1 MRTLSFRAGFVII
14 IKMRKLS
21 PKIKSI
27 AFSLGAVVVAAVCL
41 FITAYFLVKSND
53 NMNSKQGLPDIKNCV
68 IDFSDTDTDGKYLK
82 QHMQGTYE
90 FFYDKWLVTDGI
102 ENAEPDAIVTVP
114 HRYTETVLAGKRLDN
129 TGYASY
135 RVFVKGLKPGTPIY
149 FLNNNFVGAFRGFV
163 NGELVYSYGS
173 QNKTGEA
180 WSDGEAEVML
190 TYVVTDETTLEIVFE
205 VSSCREGGLTSAP
218 RLMISTRD
226 ADPPSP
232 YLTNNIGFIILGL
245 TVALFAFSFII
256 NFGLP
261 SLRRDYSFA
270 LVMTAVTVMTV
281 FSIAVYWRLL
291 AFMRLHTYNIMIDAN
306 FIAAALL
313 IYSLLY
319 HFYRSGAVKRMLPVL
334 VAVSAA
340 TIVAVVVYI
349 ALTGT
354 VYRVIAPLIECAC
367 LIGLIYPLVRNF
379 RAAPVRNVTYS
390 LFLYSAAMYVL
401 CTAFDLMNLT
411 VAGMEQSI
419 AYVMIPMILFV
430 IVLYR
435 EITVEN
441 SRKVVDALKLE
452 REHDAIKADSLRAQI
467 KPHFIFNSLASVQH
481 AYEKDMELGKKAL
494 AAFSRHLRANVD
506 AGEDALVP
514 MKREIENINNY
525 VELENMRREKPIRFL
540 LDCRD
545 LDLSLPILSLQPF
558 IENAFK
564 YSQTE
569 TVEGGFVQLKSRAVP
584 GGHVVEVIDNGVG
597 FDPSAVKSTSVGLKN
612 ASERLRILAN
622 AHVTVDSAPG
632 KGTRIIIEIPET
644 NQTQDGKK

>member
-1 MRTLSFRAGFVII
+1 
-14 IKMRKLS
+14 MRKLS

-27 AFSLGAVVVAAVCL
+27 ALSLGAVVIAAVCL

-53 NMNSKQGLPDIKNCV
+53 DMNSKQGLPDIRNCV
-68 IDFSDTDTDGKYLK
+68 IDFSGTDTDSKYLK

-90 FFYDKWLVTDGI
+90 FFYNKWLITDGI
-102 ENAEPDAIVTVP
+102 ENAEPDAVVTVP
-114 HRYTETVLAGKRLDN
+114 HRYTETTLGGKRLDN
-129 TGYASY
+129 SGYASY
-135 RVFVKGLKPGTPIY
+135 RVFVAGLKPGTPIY

-190 TYVVTDETTLEIVFE
+190 TYTVEDEKPLEIVFE

-270 LVMTAVTVMTV
+270 LVMTAVTIMTV

-291 AFMRLHTYNIMIDAN
+291 AFMRLHSYNIMIDAN
-306 FIAAALL
+306 FIAVALL

-319 HFYRSGAVKRMLPVL
+319 HFYRSGAVKRMRPILI
-334 VAVSAA
+334 AVSAA
-340 TIVAVVVYI
+340 TVAAIAVYI
-349 ALTGT
+349 ALVGT

-367 LIGLIYPLVRNF
+367 LIGLIYPLIRSF
-379 RAAPVRNVTYS
+379 RAEPVRNATYS
-390 LFLYSAAMYVL
+390 LFLLSAATYVL

-441 SRKVVDALKLE
+441 SRKVVDALRLE
-452 REHDAIKADSLRAQI
+452 KERDAIKADALRAQI

-481 AYEKDMELGKKAL
+481 AYEKDKAL
-494 AAFSRHLRANVD
+494 GDKALTAFSRHLRANVD
-506 AGEDALVP
+506 AGEDELVP
-514 MKREIENINNY
+514 LSREIENINNY
-525 VELENMRREKPIRFL
+525 VELENMRREKPVRFL
-540 LDCRD
+540 LDCAD
-545 LDLSLPILSLQPF
+545 LGLCLPVLSLQPF

-564 YSQTE
+564 YAGTE
-569 TVEGGFVQLKSRAVP
+569 NTDGGYVQLRSRTTP
-584 GGHVVEVIDNGVG
+584 GGHVVEIIDNGAG
-597 FDPSAVKSTSVGLKN
+597 FDPAAVKSTSVGLKN

-622 AHVTVDSAPG
+622 ARVTVDSAVG
-632 KGTRIIIEIPET
+632 KGTRVIIELPET
-644 NQTQDGKK
+644 NDEKDGKK

>member
-1 MRTLSFRAGFVII
+1 
-14 IKMRKLS
+14 MRKLS
-21 PKIKSI
+21 PKIRSI
-27 AFSLGAVVVAAVCL
+27 ALSLGAGVIAAVCL

-53 NMNSKQGLPDIKNCV
+53 DMNSKQGLPDIRNCV
-68 IDFSDTDTDGKYLK
+68 IDFSGTDTDGKYLK
-82 QHMQGTYE
+82 QHMQGEYE
-90 FFYDKWLVTDGI
+90 FFYNKWLITDGI
-102 ENAEPDAIVTVP
+102 ENAEPDAVVTVP
-114 HRYTETVLAGKRLDN
+114 HRYTETVLDGKRLDN
-129 TGYASY
+129 SGYASY

-190 TYVVTDETTLEIVFE
+190 TYTVEDEKPLEIVFE

-226 ADPPSP
+226 ANPPSP

-270 LVMTAVTVMTV
+270 LVMTAVTIMTV

-291 AFMRLHTYNIMIDAN
+291 AFMRLHSYNIMIDAN
-306 FIAAALL
+306 FIAVALL

-319 HFYRSGAVKRMLPVL
+319 HFYRSGAVKRIRPILI
-334 VAVSAA
+334 AVSAA
-340 TIVAVVVYI
+340 TVAAIAVYI
-349 ALTGT
+349 ALVGT

-367 LIGLIYPLVRNF
+367 LIGLIYPLIRNF

-390 LFLYSAAMYVL
+390 LFLLSAATYVL

-441 SRKVVDALKLE
+441 SRKVVDALRLE
-452 REHDAIKADSLRAQI
+452 KERDAIKADALRAQI

-481 AYEKDMELGKKAL
+481 AYEKDKAL
-494 AAFSRHLRANVD
+494 GDKALTAVSRHLRANVD
-506 AGEDALVP
+506 AGEDELVP
-514 MKREIENINNY
+514 LSREIENINNY
-525 VELENMRREKPIRFL
+525 VELENMRREKPVRFL
-540 LDCRD
+540 LDCAD
-545 LDLSLPILSLQPF
+545 LGLCLPVLSLQPF

-564 YSQTE
+564 YAGTKN
-569 TVEGGFVQLKSRAVP
+569 VDGGYVQLRSRTIP
-584 GGHVVEVIDNGVG
+584 GGHVVEIIDNGAG
-597 FDPSAVKSTSVGLKN
+597 FDPAAVKNTSVGLKN

-622 AHVTVDSAPG
+622 ARVTVDSAVG
-632 KGTRIIIEIPET
+632 KGTRVIIELPET
-644 NQTQDGKK
+644 NDEKDGKK

>member
-1 MRTLSFRAGFVII
+1 
-14 IKMRKLS
+14 MRKLS
-21 PKIKSI
+21 PKIRSI
-27 AFSLGAVVVAAVCL
+27 ALSLGAVVIAAVCL

-53 NMNSKQGLPDIKNCV
+53 DMNSKQGLPDIRNCV
-68 IDFSDTDTDGKYLK
+68 IDFSGTDTDGKYLK

-90 FFYDKWLVTDGI
+90 FFYNKWLITDGI
-102 ENAEPDAIVTVP
+102 ENAEPDAVVTVP
-114 HRYTETVLAGKRLDN
+114 HRYTETTLGGKRLDN
-129 TGYASY
+129 SGYASY

-190 TYVVTDETTLEIVFE
+190 TYTVEDEKPLEIVFE

-270 LVMTAVTVMTV
+270 LVMTAVTIMTV

-291 AFMRLHTYNIMIDAN
+291 AFMRLHSYNIMIDAN
-306 FIAAALL
+306 FIAVALL

-319 HFYRSGAVKRMLPVL
+319 HFYRSGAVKRMRPILI
-334 VAVSAA
+334 AVSAA
-340 TIVAVVVYI
+340 TVAAIAVYI
-349 ALTGT
+349 ALVGT

-367 LIGLIYPLVRNF
+367 LIGLIYPLIRSF
-379 RAAPVRNVTYS
+379 RAEPVRNVTYS
-390 LFLYSAAMYVL
+390 LFLLSAATYVL

-441 SRKVVDALKLE
+441 SRKVVDALRLE
-452 REHDAIKADSLRAQI
+452 KERDAIKADALRAQI

-481 AYEKDMELGKKAL
+481 AYEKDKAL
-494 AAFSRHLRANVD
+494 GDKALTAFSRHLRANVD
-506 AGEDALVP
+506 AGEDELVP
-514 MKREIENINNY
+514 LSREIENINNY
-525 VELENMRREKPIRFL
+525 VELENMRREKPVRFL
-540 LDCRD
+540 LDCAD
-545 LDLSLPILSLQPF
+545 LGLCLPVLSLQPF

-564 YSQTE
+564 YAGTE
-569 TVEGGFVQLKSRAVP
+569 NADGGYVQLRSRTTP
-584 GGHVVEVIDNGVG
+584 GGHVVEIIDNGAG
-597 FDPSAVKSTSVGLKN
+597 FDPAAVKSTSVGLKN

-622 AHVTVDSAPG
+622 ARVTVDSAVG
-632 KGTRIIIEIPET
+632 KGTRVIIELPET
-644 NQTQDGKK
+644 NDEKDGKK

>member
-1 MRTLSFRAGFVII
+1 
-14 IKMRKLS
+14 MRKLS
-21 PKIKSI
+21 PKIRSI
-27 AFSLGAVVVAAVCL
+27 ALSLGAVVIAAVCL

-53 NMNSKQGLPDIKNCV
+53 DMNSKQGLPDIRNCV
-68 IDFSDTDTDGKYLK
+68 IDFSGTDTDGKYLK

-90 FFYDKWLVTDGI
+90 FFYNKWLITDGI
-102 ENAEPDAIVTVP
+102 ENAEPDAVVTVP
-114 HRYTETVLAGKRLDN
+114 HRYTETTIGGKRPDN
-129 TGYASY
+129 SGYASY
-135 RVFVKGLKPGTPIY
+135 RVFVAGLKPGTPIY

-190 TYVVTDETTLEIVFE
+190 TYTVEDEKPLEIVFE

-270 LVMTAVTVMTV
+270 LVMTAVTIMTV

-291 AFMRLHTYNIMIDAN
+291 AFMRLHSYNIMIDAN
-306 FIAAALL
+306 FIAVALL

-319 HFYRSGAVKRMLPVL
+319 HFYRSGAVKRMRPILI
-334 VAVSAA
+334 AVSAA
-340 TIVAVVVYI
+340 TVAAIAVYI
-349 ALTGT
+349 ALVGT

-367 LIGLIYPLVRNF
+367 LIGLIYPLIRSF
-379 RAAPVRNVTYS
+379 RAEPVRNVTYS
-390 LFLYSAAMYVL
+390 LFLLSAATYVL

-441 SRKVVDALKLE
+441 SRKVVDALRLE
-452 REHDAIKADSLRAQI
+452 KERDAIKADALRAQI

-481 AYEKDMELGKKAL
+481 AYEKDKAL
-494 AAFSRHLRANVD
+494 GDKALTAFSRHLRANVD
-506 AGEDALVP
+506 AGEDELVP
-514 MKREIENINNY
+514 LSREIENINNY
-525 VELENMRREKPIRFL
+525 VELENMRREKPVRFL
-540 LDCRD
+540 LDCAD
-545 LDLSLPILSLQPF
+545 LGLCLPVLSLQPF

-564 YSQTE
+564 YAGTE
-569 TVEGGFVQLKSRAVP
+569 NVDCGYVQLRSRTTP
-584 GGHVVEVIDNGVG
+584 GGHVVEIIDNGAG
-597 FDPSAVKSTSVGLKN
+597 FDPAAVKSASVGLKN

-622 AHVTVDSAPG
+622 ARVTVDSAVG
-632 KGTRIIIEIPET
+632 KGTRVIIELPET
-644 NQTQDGKK
+644 NNEKDGKK

>member
-1 MRTLSFRAGFVII
+1 
-14 IKMRKLS
+14 MRKLS
-21 PKIKSI
+21 PKIRSI
-27 AFSLGAVVVAAVCL
+27 ALSLGAVVIAAVCL

-53 NMNSKQGLPDIKNCV
+53 DMNSKQGLPDIRNCV
-68 IDFSDTDTDGKYLK
+68 IDFSGTDTDGKYLK

-90 FFYDKWLVTDGI
+90 FFYNKWLITDGI
-102 ENAEPDAIVTVP
+102 ENAEPDAVVTVP
-114 HRYTETVLAGKRLDN
+114 HRYTETKLDGKRLDN
-129 TGYASY
+129 SGYASY

-190 TYVVTDETTLEIVFE
+190 TYTVEDEKPLEIVFE

-270 LVMTAVTVMTV
+270 LVMTAVTIMTV

-291 AFMRLHTYNIMIDAN
+291 AFMRLHSYNIMIDAN
-306 FIAAALL
+306 FIAVTLL

-319 HFYRSGAVKRMLPVL
+319 HFYRSGAVKRMRPILI
-334 VAVSAA
+334 AVSVA
-340 TIVAVVVYI
+340 TIAAIAVYI
-349 ALTGT
+349 ALVGT

-367 LIGLIYPLVRNF
+367 LIGLIYPLIRSF
-379 RAAPVRNVTYS
+379 RAEPVRNVTYS
-390 LFLYSAAMYVL
+390 LFLLSAATYVL

-441 SRKVVDALKLE
+441 SRKVVDALRLE
-452 REHDAIKADSLRAQI
+452 KERDAIKADALRAQI

-481 AYEKDMELGKKAL
+481 AYEKDKAL
-494 AAFSRHLRANVD
+494 GDKTLTAFSRHLRANVD
-506 AGEDALVP
+506 AGEDELVP
-514 MKREIENINNY
+514 LSREIENINNY
-525 VELENMRREKPIRFL
+525 VELENMRREKPVRFL
-540 LDCRD
+540 LDCAD
-545 LDLSLPILSLQPF
+545 LGLCLPVLSLQPF

-564 YSQTE
+564 YAGTE
-569 TVEGGFVQLKSRAVP
+569 NTDGGYVQLRSRTTP
-584 GGHVVEVIDNGVG
+584 GGHVVDIIDNGAG
-597 FDPSAVKSTSVGLKN
+597 FDPAAVKSASVGLKN

-622 AHVTVDSAPG
+622 ARVTVDSAVG
-632 KGTRIIIEIPET
+632 KGTRVIIELPET
-644 NQTQDGKK
+644 NDEKDGKK

>member
-1 MRTLSFRAGFVII
+1 
-14 IKMRKLS
+14 MRKLS
-21 PKIKSI
+21 PKIRSI
-27 AFSLGAVVVAAVCL
+27 ALSLGAVVIAAVCL

-53 NMNSKQGLPDIKNCV
+53 DMNSKQGLPDIRNCV
-68 IDFSDTDTDGKYLK
+68 IDFSGTDTDGKYLK

-90 FFYDKWLVTDGI
+90 FFYNKWLITDGI
-102 ENAEPDAIVTVP
+102 ESAEPDAVVTVP
-114 HRYTETVLAGKRLDN
+114 HRYTETTLDGKRLDN
-129 TGYASY
+129 SGYASY

-190 TYVVTDETTLEIVFE
+190 TYTVEDEKPLEIVFE

-270 LVMTAVTVMTV
+270 LVMTAVTIMTV

-291 AFMRLHTYNIMIDAN
+291 AFMRLHSYNIMIDAN
-306 FIAAALL
+306 FIAVALL

-319 HFYRSGAVKRMLPVL
+319 HFYRSGAVKRMRPILI
-334 VAVSAA
+334 AVSAA
-340 TIVAVVVYI
+340 TVAAIAVYI
-349 ALTGT
+349 ALVGT

-367 LIGLIYPLVRNF
+367 LIGLIYPLIRSF
-379 RAAPVRNVTYS
+379 RAEPVRNVTYS
-390 LFLYSAAMYVL
+390 LFLLSAATYVL

-441 SRKVVDALKLE
+441 SRKVVDALRLE
-452 REHDAIKADSLRAQI
+452 KERDAIKADALRAQI

-481 AYEKDMELGKKAL
+481 AYEKDKAL
-494 AAFSRHLRANVD
+494 GDKALTAFSRHLRANVD
-506 AGEDALVP
+506 AGEDELVP
-514 MKREIENINNY
+514 LSREIENINNY
-525 VELENMRREKPIRFL
+525 VELENMRREKPVRFL
-540 LDCRD
+540 LDCAD
-545 LDLSLPILSLQPF
+545 LGLCLPVLSLQPF

-564 YSQTE
+564 YAGTE
-569 TVEGGFVQLKSRAVP
+569 NADGGYVQLRSRTTP
-584 GGHVVEVIDNGVG
+584 GGHVVEIIDNGAG
-597 FDPSAVKSTSVGLKN
+597 FDPAAVKSTSVGLKN

-622 AHVTVDSAPG
+622 ARVTVDSAVG
-632 KGTRIIIEIPET
+632 KGTRVIIELPET
-644 NQTQDGKK
+644 NDEKDGKK

>member
-1 MRTLSFRAGFVII
+1 
-14 IKMRKLS
+14 MRKLS
-21 PKIKSI
+21 PKIRSI
-27 AFSLGAVVVAAVCL
+27 ALSLGAVVIAAVCL

-53 NMNSKQGLPDIKNCV
+53 DMNSKQGLPDIRNCV
-68 IDFSDTDTDGKYLK
+68 IDFSGTDTDGKYLK

-90 FFYDKWLVTDGI
+90 FFYNKWLITDGI
-102 ENAEPDAIVTVP
+102 ENAEPDAVVTVP
-114 HRYTETVLAGKRLDN
+114 HRYTETTLGGKRLDN
-129 TGYASY
+129 SGYASY

-190 TYVVTDETTLEIVFE
+190 TYTVEDEKPLEIVFE

-270 LVMTAVTVMTV
+270 LVMTAVTIMTV

-291 AFMRLHTYNIMIDAN
+291 AFMRLHSYNIMIDAN
-306 FIAAALL
+306 FIAVALL

-319 HFYRSGAVKRMLPVL
+319 HFYRSGAVKRMRPILI
-334 VAVSAA
+334 AVSAA
-340 TIVAVVVYI
+340 TVAAIAVYI
-349 ALTGT
+349 ALVGT

-367 LIGLIYPLVRNF
+367 LIGLIYPLIRSF
-379 RAAPVRNVTYS
+379 RAEPVRNVTYS
-390 LFLYSAAMYVL
+390 LFLLSAATYVL

-441 SRKVVDALKLE
+441 SRKVVDALRLE
-452 REHDAIKADSLRAQI
+452 KERDAIKADALRAQI

-481 AYEKDMELGKKAL
+481 AYEKDKAL
-494 AAFSRHLRANVD
+494 GDKALTAFSRHLRANVD
-506 AGEDALVP
+506 AGEDELVP
-514 MKREIENINNY
+514 LSREIENINNY
-525 VELENMRREKPIRFL
+525 VELENMRREKPVRFL
-540 LDCRD
+540 LDCAD
-545 LDLSLPILSLQPF
+545 LGLCLPVLSLQPF

-564 YSQTE
+564 YAGTE
-569 TVEGGFVQLKSRAVP
+569 NADGGYVQLRSRTTP
-584 GGHVVEVIDNGVG
+584 GGHVVEIIDNGAG
-597 FDPSAVKSTSVGLKN
+597 FDPAAVKSASVGLKN

-622 AHVTVDSAPG
+622 ARVTVDSAVG
-632 KGTRIIIEIPET
+632 KGTRVIIELPET
-644 NQTQDGKK
+644 NDEKDGKK

>member
-1 MRTLSFRAGFVII
+1 
-14 IKMRKLS
+14 MRKLS
-21 PKIKSI
+21 PKIRSI
-27 AFSLGAVVVAAVCL
+27 ALSLGAVVIAAVCL

-53 NMNSKQGLPDIKNCV
+53 DMNSKQGLPDIRNCV
-68 IDFSDTDTDGKYLK
+68 IDFSGTDTDGKYLK

-90 FFYDKWLVTDGI
+90 FFYNKWLITDGI
-102 ENAEPDAIVTVP
+102 ENAEPDAVVTVP
-114 HRYTETVLAGKRLDN
+114 HRYTETTLGGKRIDN
-129 TGYASY
+129 SGYASY

-190 TYVVTDETTLEIVFE
+190 TYTVEDEKPLEIVFE

-232 YLTNNIGFIILGL
+232 YLTNNIGSIILGL

-270 LVMTAVTVMTV
+270 LVMTAVTIMTV

-291 AFMRLHTYNIMIDAN
+291 AFMRLHSYNIMIDAN
-306 FIAAALL
+306 FIAVALL

-319 HFYRSGAVKRMLPVL
+319 HFYRSGAVKRMRPILI
-334 VAVSAA
+334 AVSAA
-340 TIVAVVVYI
+340 TVAAIAVYI
-349 ALTGT
+349 ALVGT

-367 LIGLIYPLVRNF
+367 LIGLIYPLIRSF
-379 RAAPVRNVTYS
+379 RAEPVRNVTYS
-390 LFLYSAAMYVL
+390 LFLLSAATYVL

-441 SRKVVDALKLE
+441 SRKVVDALRLE
-452 REHDAIKADSLRAQI
+452 KERDAIKADALRAQI

-481 AYEKDMELGKKAL
+481 AYEKDKAL
-494 AAFSRHLRANVD
+494 GDKALTAFSRHLRANVD
-506 AGEDALVP
+506 AGEDELVP
-514 MKREIENINNY
+514 LSREIENINNY
-525 VELENMRREKPIRFL
+525 VELENMRREKPVRFL
-540 LDCRD
+540 LDCAD
-545 LDLSLPILSLQPF
+545 LGLCLPVLSLQPF

-564 YSQTE
+564 YAGTE
-569 TVEGGFVQLKSRAVP
+569 NADGGYVQLRSRTTP
-584 GGHVVEVIDNGVG
+584 GGHVVEIIDNGAG
-597 FDPSAVKSTSVGLKN
+597 FDPAAVKSASVGLKN

-622 AHVTVDSAPG
+622 ARVTVDSAVG
-632 KGTRIIIEIPET
+632 KGTRVIIELPET
-644 NQTQDGKK
+644 NDEKDGKK

>member
-1 MRTLSFRAGFVII
+1 
-14 IKMRKLS
+14 MRKLS
-21 PKIKSI
+21 PKIRSI
-27 AFSLGAVVVAAVCL
+27 ALSLGAVVIAAVCL

-53 NMNSKQGLPDIKNCV
+53 DMNSKQGLPDIRNCV

-90 FFYDKWLVTDGI
+90 FFYNKWLITDGI
-102 ENAEPDAIVTVP
+102 ENAEPDAVVTVP
-114 HRYTETVLAGKRLDN
+114 HRYTETTLGGKRLDN
-129 TGYASY
+129 SGYASY
-135 RVFVKGLKPGTPIY
+135 RVFVAGLKPGTPIY

-190 TYVVTDETTLEIVFE
+190 TYTVEDEKPLEIVFE

-270 LVMTAVTVMTV
+270 LVMTAVTIMTV

-291 AFMRLHTYNIMIDAN
+291 AFMRLHSYNIMIDAN
-306 FIAAALL
+306 FIAVALL
-313 IYSLLY
+313 LYSLLY
-319 HFYRSGAVKRMLPVL
+319 HFYRSGAVKRMRPILI
-334 VAVSAA
+334 AVSAA
-340 TIVAVVVYI
+340 TIAAIAVYI
-349 ALTGT
+349 ALVGT

-367 LIGLIYPLVRNF
+367 LIGLIYPLIRSF

-390 LFLYSAAMYVL
+390 LFLLSAATYVL

-441 SRKVVDALKLE
+441 SRKVVDALRLE
-452 REHDAIKADSLRAQI
+452 KERDAIKADALRAQI

-481 AYEKDMELGKKAL
+481 AYEKDKAL
-494 AAFSRHLRANVD
+494 GDKALTAFSRHLRANVD
-506 AGEDALVP
+506 AGEDELVP
-514 MKREIENINNY
+514 LSREIENINNY
-525 VELENMRREKPIRFL
+525 VELENMRREKPVRFL
-540 LDCRD
+540 LDCAD
-545 LDLSLPILSLQPF
+545 LGLCLPVLSLQPF

-564 YSQTE
+564 YAGTE
-569 TVEGGFVQLKSRAVP
+569 NADGGYVQLRSRTTP
-584 GGHVVEVIDNGVG
+584 GGHVVEIIDNGAG
-597 FDPSAVKSTSVGLKN
+597 FDPAAVKSTSVGLKN

-622 AHVTVDSAPG
+622 ARVTVDSAVG
-632 KGTRIIIEIPET
+632 KGTRVIIELPET
-644 NQTQDGKK
+644 NNEKDGKK

>member
-1 MRTLSFRAGFVII
+1 MQ
-14 IKMRKLS
+14 KLS

-27 AFSLGAVVVAAVCL
+27 ALSLGAVVIAAVCL

-53 NMNSKQGLPDIKNCV
+53 DMNSKQGLPDIRNCV
-68 IDFSDTDTDGKYLK
+68 IDFSGADTDGKYLK

-90 FFYDKWLVTDGI
+90 FFYNKWLITDGI
-102 ENAEPDAIVTVP
+102 ENAEPDAVVTVP
-114 HRYTETVLAGKRLDN
+114 HRYTETALGGKRLDN
-129 TGYASY
+129 SGYASY
-135 RVFVKGLKPGTPIY
+135 RVFVAGLKPGTPIY

-163 NGELVYSYGS
+163 NGKLVYSYGS

-190 TYVVTDETTLEIVFE
+190 TYTVEDEKPLEIVFE

-270 LVMTAVTVMTV
+270 LVMTAVTIMTV

-291 AFMRLHTYNIMIDAN
+291 AFMRLHSYNIMIDAN
-306 FIAAALL
+306 FIAVALL

-319 HFYRSGAVKRMLPVL
+319 HFYRSGAVKHMRPILI
-334 VAVSAA
+334 AVSAA
-340 TIVAVVVYI
+340 TIAAIAVYI
-349 ALTGT
+349 ALVGT

-367 LIGLIYPLVRNF
+367 LIGLIYPLIRSF
-379 RAAPVRNVTYS
+379 RAEPVRNVTYS
-390 LFLYSAAMYVL
+390 LFLLSVATYVL

-430 IVLYR
+430 IALYR

-441 SRKVVDALKLE
+441 SRKVVDALRLE
-452 REHDAIKADSLRAQI
+452 KERDAIKADALRAQI

-481 AYEKDMELGKKAL
+481 AYEKDKAL
-494 AAFSRHLRANVD
+494 GDKALTAFSRHLRANVD
-506 AGEDALVP
+506 AGEDELVP
-514 MKREIENINNY
+514 LSREIGNINNY
-525 VELENMRREKPIRFL
+525 VELENMRREKPVRFL
-540 LDCRD
+540 LDCAD
-545 LDLSLPILSLQPF
+545 LGLCLPVLSLQPF

-564 YSQTE
+564 YAGTE
-569 TVEGGFVQLKSRAVP
+569 NVDGGYVQLRSRTTP
-584 GGHVVEVIDNGVG
+584 GGHVVEIIDNGAG
-597 FDPSAVKSTSVGLKN
+597 FDPAAVKSTSVGLKN

-622 AHVTVDSAPG
+622 ARVTVDSAVG
-632 KGTRIIIEIPET
+632 KGTRVIIELPEI
-644 NQTQDGKK
+644 NDEKDGKK

>member
-1 MRTLSFRAGFVII
+1 
-14 IKMRKLS
+14 MRKLS

-27 AFSLGAVVVAAVCL
+27 ALSLGAVVIAAVCL
-41 FITAYFLVKSND
+41 FITAYFLVKSNYD
-53 NMNSKQGLPDIKNCV
+53 MNSKQGLPDIRNCV
-68 IDFSDTDTDGKYLK
+68 IDFSGTDTDGKYLK

-90 FFYDKWLVTDGI
+90 FFYNKWLITDGI
-102 ENAEPDAIVTVP
+102 ENAEPDAVVTVP
-114 HRYTETVLAGKRLDN
+114 HRYTETTLGGKRLDN
-129 TGYASY
+129 SGYASY

-190 TYVVTDETTLEIVFE
+190 TYTVEDEKPLEIVFE

-270 LVMTAVTVMTV
+270 LVMTAVTIMTV

-291 AFMRLHTYNIMIDAN
+291 AFMRLHSYNIMIDAN
-306 FIAAALL
+306 FIAVALL

-319 HFYRSGAVKRMLPVL
+319 HFYRSGAVKRMRPILI
-334 VAVSAA
+334 AVSAA
-340 TIVAVVVYI
+340 TVAAIAVYI
-349 ALTGT
+349 ALVGT

-367 LIGLIYPLVRNF
+367 LIGLIYPLIRSF
-379 RAAPVRNVTYS
+379 RAEPVRNVTYS
-390 LFLYSAAMYVL
+390 LFLLSAATYVL

-441 SRKVVDALKLE
+441 SRKVVDALRLE
-452 REHDAIKADSLRAQI
+452 KERDAIKADALRAQI

-481 AYEKDMELGKKAL
+481 AYEKDKAL
-494 AAFSRHLRANVD
+494 GDKALTAFSRHLRANVD
-506 AGEDALVP
+506 AGEDELVP
-514 MKREIENINNY
+514 LSREIENINNY
-525 VELENMRREKPIRFL
+525 VELENMRREKPVRFL
-540 LDCRD
+540 LDCAD
-545 LDLSLPILSLQPF
+545 LGLCLPVLSLQPF

-564 YSQTE
+564 YAGTE
-569 TVEGGFVQLKSRAVP
+569 NADGGYVQLRSRTTP
-584 GGHVVEVIDNGVG
+584 GGHVVEIIDNGAG
-597 FDPSAVKSTSVGLKN
+597 FDPAAVKNTSVGLKN

-622 AHVTVDSAPG
+622 ARVTVDSAVG
-632 KGTRIIIEIPET
+632 KGTRVIIELPET
-644 NQTQDGKK
+644 NDEKDGKK

>member
-1 MRTLSFRAGFVII
+1 
-14 IKMRKLS
+14 MRKLAT
-21 PKIKSI
+21 KTKSI
-27 AFSLGAVVVAAVCL
+27 ITAASATLVAAVCL

-53 NMNSKQGLPDIKNCV
+53 NMNSKQGLPDIENCV
-68 IDFSDTDTDGKYLK
+68 IDFSGADTENKYLK

-90 FFYDKWLVTDGI
+90 FFCNKWLVTDGI
-102 ENAEPDAIVTVP
+102 TDAEPDAIVSVP
-114 HRYTETVLAGKRLDN
+114 HRYTETTLDGKRLTN
-129 TGYASY
+129 EGYASY
-135 RVFVKGLKPGTPIY
+135 RVFVKGLSPGTPIY
-149 FLNNNFVGAFRGFV
+149 FLNNNFVGAFRGYV

-173 QNKTGEA
+173 QNRTGEA

-190 TYVVTDETTLEIVFE
+190 TYVVTDEQPLEVVFE

-232 YLTNNIGFIILGL
+232 YLTNNIGFIVLGL
-245 TVALFAFSFII
+245 TVALFAFSFIV

-270 LVMTAVTVMTV
+270 LVMAAVTVMTV

-306 FIAAALL
+306 FIAVALL
-313 IYSLLY
+313 LGTLVY
-319 HFYRSGAVKRMLPVL
+319 HFYRSRTISRILPVAIAVGVG
-334 VAVSAA
+334 VAVA
-340 TIVAVVVYI
+340 TALYI

-367 LIGLIYPLVRNF
+367 LIGLIYPVIREPKPGRVRK
-379 RAAPVRNVTYS
+379 ATYS
-390 LFLYSAAMYVL
+390 LLLLASATYVL

-419 AYVMIPMILFV
+419 AYVMIPMILSV
-430 IVLYR
+430 IALYR

-441 SRKVVDALKLE
+441 SRKVVDALRLE
-452 REHDAIKADSLRAQI
+452 RERDAIKADALRAQI
-467 KPHFIFNSLASVQH
+467 KPHFIFNSLSAIQN
-481 AYEKDMELGKKAL
+481 AYGKDCETGDKAL

-514 MKREIENINNY
+514 LAREIDNINNY
-525 VELENMRREKPIRFL
+525 AELENMRREKPIRFL
-540 LDCRD
+540 LDCAD
-545 LDLSLPILSLQPF
+545 LDFSLPVLSLQPF

-564 YSQTE
+564 YSRVEE
-569 TVEGGFVQLKSRAVP
+569 TDGYVQLKSRAAAC
-584 GGHVVEVIDNGVG
+584 GHVLEIIDNGVG
-597 FDPSAVKSTSVGLKN
+597 FDPSAVKSGSVGLRN
-612 ASERLRILAN
+612 ASERLRILAR
-622 AHVTVDSAPG
+622 ARVTIDSSPG
-632 KGTRIIIEIPET
+632 RGTRVIIEIPE
-644 NQTQDGKK
+644 NKDDKDGEQ